1 MNKVRS
7 RFGEESTNIDMQ
19 QSSARSSYG
28 SDLCVILTEKCNIRC
43 RHCISSCSP
52 SRTEDLDWANLDAFI
67 RQAGDSSFVNSIG
80 FSGGE
85 PFMDIPR
92 LETAVTL
99 CREHGLAPTV
109 TTNGFWAHS
118 VTAAK
123 DVLKKMKSL
132 IQVCLST
139 DVFHQEFI
147 PVDRIVNAIKA
158 CDEFGIHCAV
168 VVTHLKDNQ
177 DEAERIRRQL
187 HHVDGLFTLQQ
198 WPVLN
203 SGRARFQIKK
213 DDLFTYD
220 LSNSVC
226 VSADTPTLNAN
237 GELTACCGPAG
248 QWPDSHRLS
257 FGHLNDRALKETIEI
272 GDQDPIVQAL
282 RVWGPARLLDL
293 AMACAAKKGITLDI
307 PAAIDICTICEYLF
321 TDVERTTLVERSLQE
336 VDIMRELVVT
346 RMARLGEVSMFLNLI
361 QAGNPRA

>member
-1 MNKVRS
+1 MSKVRS
-7 RFGEESTNIDMQ
+7 RIGEELTNIDTQ

-28 SDLCVILTEKCNIRC
+28 SDLCVILTEKCNIEC

-52 SRTEDLDWANLDAFI
+52 YRTEDLDRDILDAVI
-67 RQAGDSSFVNSIG
+67 HQAEDSSFVNSIG

-85 PFMDIPR
+85 PFIDILR

-99 CREHGLAPTV
+99 CREHGLTPTV

-123 DVLKKMKSL
+123 DVLRRMEGL

-139 DVFHQEFI
+139 DAFHQEFI

-158 CDEFGIHCAV
+158 CDELSIHCAV

-187 HHVDGLFTLQQ
+187 RHVDGLFTLQQ

-203 SGRARFQIKK
+203 SGRARLQIKK

-248 QWPDSHRLS
+248 HWPDGHRLS
-257 FGHLNDRALKETIEI
+257 FGHLTNRVLKETVEI

-293 AMACAAKKGITLDI
+293 AMSCAAKKGITLDV
-307 PAAIDICTICEYLF
+307 PSAIDICTICEYLF
-321 TDVERTTLVERSLQE
+321 TDIERTALVERSLQDK
-336 VDIMRELVVT
+336 DILRELAVT
-346 RMARLGEVSMFLNLI
+346 RMTMLGEVSMFLNLSR
-361 QAGNPRA
+361 AGPPRA